1 MEAIRRVKTH
11 MDETLTDEN
20 IGREL
25 GISPEEVR
33 ENFRKSEKLYFAIK
47 NI

>member
-20 IGREL
+20 IMREL
-25 GISPEEVR
+25 GISLEEVR
-33 ENFRKSEKLYFAIK
+33 ENFGKRVKLRFAVG

>member
-20 IGREL
+20 IMKEL
-25 GISPEEVR
+25 GISEVEVR
-33 ENFRKSEKLYFAIK
+33 ENFTKSVKLRFAVG

>member
-1 MEAIRRVKTH
+1 MGALRRVKTH

-20 IGREL
+20 IMREL
-25 GISPEEVR
+25 GISPEEVS
-33 ENFRKSEKLYFAIK
+33 ENFIKSVKLHFAVY

>member
-1 MEAIRRVKTH
+1 MEALRRVKTH
-11 MDETLTDEN
+11 MDETLTDEK

-25 GISPEEVR
+25 GISLEEVR
-33 ENFRKSEKLYFAIK
+33 ENFGKGVRLYFAVN